1 MADYRI
7 TLACRNYDR
16 TQPVIRETVKADG
29 VDLRVVESTNV
40 PKMFGGLVNGEY
52 DVAEFSMAE
61 LVYSA
66 SREQNQLVAI
76 PVFPLRMFR
85 HAFIFCNTSAGI
97 EGPESLDGKRIG
109 FYKLAQTACVWV
121 RGLLIDEYNLSPT
134 KTQWY
139 TSAIHNWDE
148 PKLTKEVNTRDGSV
162 IRWLQDNG
170 SELDQRPNLALVE
183 GRIDALGGATP
194 PRSFVEG
201 DKRVRRLI
209 ANYPQV
215 EAAYFK
221 KTGIFPIMHALVIRK
236 SVVDAHPD
244 LPEKLFHLFVQ
255 AKKLAM
261 QWIRTDG
268 SLSLAWNHWY
278 LDEEGK
284 IFPQDPWAYGLE
296 RNSHV
301 ISKFLSY
308 CYDLGVCEN
317 KLDPKDLFHPGTWDL
332 KDE

>member
-1 MADYRI
+1 MADYSV

-16 TQPVIRETVKADG
+16 TQAIIRGTAKAEG
-29 VDLRVVESTNV
+29 VGLRVVEPTSV

-109 FYKLAQTACVWV
+109 FYRVAQTACVWV
-121 RGLLIDEYNLSPT
+121 RGILIGEYNLSPER
-134 KTQWY
+134 TQWY
-139 TSAIHNWDE
+139 TVAIHAWDD
-148 PKLTKEVNTRDGSV
+148 PKAKKEVKTRDGSV
-162 IRWLQDNG
+162 IRWLEDDG
-170 SELDQRPNLALVE
+170 TDLDKRPNLALVE
-183 GRIDALGGATP
+183 GKIDALGGAMV
-194 PRSFVEG
+194 PRSFVER

-209 ANYPQV
+209 QNYRQV
-215 EAAYFK
+215 EVAYFK
-221 KTGIFPIMHALVIRK
+221 KTGIFPIMHALVARK
-236 SVVDAHPD
+236 SVIDQHPD
-244 LPEKLFHLFVQ
+244 LPEKLFKLFVQ
-255 AKKLAM
+255 AKKSARE
-261 QWIRTDG
+261 WIRAEG
-268 SLSLAWNHWY
+268 ALGMAWNHWY
-278 LDEEGK
+278 LDEEEE
-284 IFPQDPWAYGLE
+284 IFRQDPWAYGLE

-317 KLDPKDLFHPGTWDL
+317 KLNPKDLFHPSTWDL